1 MFCWHTMYPPLGEGG
16 GGTSDSKWRG
26 WSNGGKNQT
35 PQKNP
40 YGVQQNQAIPGPKI
54 NPQKSHAEFLS
65 LKKFQKVL
73 NDVTCLL
80 WLVVFYSQNHAR
92 SRYTDTTTNLHIVL
106 NTEKTPKHICP
117 ILLPK
122 NIPESKISNPKKI
135 VRSSRSLE
143 VQGTPLPF
151 SPPTRT
157 MKNIPCSIGQNL
169 SVQNDCFLINEGLN
183 GVVAFTVIG

>member
-16 GGTSDSKWRG
+16 GYFWFQVKGMIEWGQK
-26 WSNGGKNQT
+26 SN
-35 PQKNP
+35 PPKNP

-73 NDVTCLL
+73 NDITCLL

-92 SRYTDTTTNLHIVL
+92 SRYTGTTTNLHIVL
-106 NTEKTPKHICP
+106 NTEKTQKHICP
-117 ILLPK
+117 ILLAK

-143 VQGTPLPF
+143 VQSTPLPF
-151 SPPTRT
+151 SPSPRT

-169 SVQNDCFLINEGLN
+169 SVQNDCFLINRSHTEP
-183 GVVAFTVIG
+183 FTL

>member
-1 MFCWHTMYPPLGEGG
+1 MIEWGQKSKPP
-16 GGTSDSKWRG
+16 
-26 WSNGGKNQT
+26 
-35 PQKNP
+35 KNP
-40 YGVQQNQAIPGPKI
+40 YGVQQKQAIPGPKI

-65 LKKFQKVL
+65 LKNFEKVL
-73 NDVTCLL
+73 NDITCLL
-80 WLVVFYSQNHAR
+80 SSFVWLYFIHRTTR
-92 SRYTDTTTNLHIVL
+92 SRYTGTTTNLHIVL

-122 NIPESKISNPKKI
+122 NIPGSKISNPKKI

-169 SVQNDCFLINEGLN
+169 SVQNDCFLINRSHTEP
-183 GVVAFTVIG
+183 FTL

>member
-1 MFCWHTMYPPLGEGG
+1 MTSTDVLLAYHVPTPGG
-16 GGTSDSKWRG
+16 GGGYFWFQVKGMIEWG
-26 WSNGGKNQT
+26 QKSN
-35 PQKNP
+35 PPKNP
-40 YGVQQNQAIPGPKI
+40 YGVQQNQPIPGPKI

-73 NDVTCLL
+73 NDITYLL

-106 NTEKTPKHICP
+106 NTEKTPKYICP

-151 SPPTRT
+151 STPPPPDHEKYTLLYRSKFECT
-157 MKNIPCSIGQNL
+157 KWLLFNK
-169 SVQNDCFLINEGLN
+169 
-183 GVVAFTVIG
+183 